1 MGFSSEQMEP
11 HPRAEDFEL
20 APLTGPGHGS
30 QMSRPPRRGILV
42 TVRPLKRRGV
52 NLTVAERRHAEPVV
66 GELKISRV
74 HDRAA
79 EFQSIA
85 EILNFTEGLDPHLRY
100 FPGRLMC
107 LLNPEILWCD
117 ERGMVIYGIE
127 RIGGDRSPL
136 VSYWQTWQI
145 AFGKAEPGPPF

>member
-1 MGFSSEQMEP
+1 MSFSQEQMEP
-11 HPRAEDFEL
+11 HPRADEL
-20 APLTGPGHGS
+20 DVAPVAGPGHGA

-42 TVRPLKRRGV
+42 TVRPLKRQGV
-52 NLTVAERRHAEPVV
+52 NLTVAERRQAVPVV

-85 EILNFTEGLDPHLRY
+85 EILNFNEGLDPHLRF

-107 LLNPEILWCD
+107 LLNPEILLCD
-117 ERGMVIYGIE
+117 QRGMVIYGIE

-145 AFGKAEPGPPF
+145 AFGQAESGPPF